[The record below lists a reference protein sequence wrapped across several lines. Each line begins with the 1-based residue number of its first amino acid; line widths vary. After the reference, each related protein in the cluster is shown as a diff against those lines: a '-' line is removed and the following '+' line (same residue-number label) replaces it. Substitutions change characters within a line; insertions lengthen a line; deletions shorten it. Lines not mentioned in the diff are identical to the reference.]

1 MTIVLTAGMV
11 ISLLGTPSF
20 AVEHVGTSDAAKE
33 MYKNTYANLTNR
45 ITNRGY
51 APTSLTG
58 AYEGM
63 FIRDSSIQVMAQNAY
78 GDYQKSRQVLN
89 FLLSYQ
95 QGLGA
100 DYAQHIVPDYEDE
113 EFGNS
118 YLSQGETAQTQ
129 NLYTSQT
136 FSDHALFGLKGP
148 NNGGGVAFQTDSDK
162 VTSISIFTNSTGND
176 VLTGSLRTNI
186 TDASTELISK
196 EITVTASGWQT
207 FTFDQPITVK
217 KGETYHFFV
226 QSNNGIAMFGKADGK
241 PADNAIMGYNYD
253 VPVLGGFA
261 ESAYPAF
268 KLNGNDDEKTDNSF
282 MSNTDHSIA
291 LFLINAT
298 TNNSAFAFVPNS
310 DSICSFRV
318 YLTGSAPVTFK
329 LTTEPGNEAK
339 TIKTIS
345 QTVSSNGWQTVDFGE
360 NIPVTP
366 GKILCS
372 YYNNQRSSYCLWFF
386 NVCGFCSIYELGK

>member
-1 MTIVLTAGMV
+1 M
-11 ISLLGTPSF
+11 
-20 AVEHVGTSDAAKE
+20 
-33 MYKNTYANLTNR
+33 
-45 ITNRGY
+45 
-51 APTSLTG
+51 
-58 AYEGM
+58 
-63 FIRDSSIQVMAQNAY
+63 
-78 GDYQKSRQVLN
+78 
-89 FLLSYQ
+89 SYQ

-217 KGETYHFFV
+217 KEKLIISLY
-226 QSNNGIAMFGKADGK
+226 NL
-241 PADNAIMGYNYD
+241 IM
-253 VPVLGGFA
+253 VL
-261 ESAYPAF
+261 
-268 KLNGNDDEKTDNSF
+268 
-282 MSNTDHSIA
+282 
-291 LFLINAT
+291 
-298 TNNSAFAFVPNS
+298 
-310 DSICSFRV
+310 
-318 YLTGSAPVTFK
+318 
-329 LTTEPGNEAK
+329 
-339 TIKTIS
+339 
-345 QTVSSNGWQTVDFGE
+345 
-360 NIPVTP
+360 
-366 GKILCS
+366 LCS
-372 YYNNQRSSYCLWFF
+372 ERLMGNLRIMLLWVIIMMFRF
-386 NVCGFCSIYELGK
+386 